1 MLCGAE
7 TFIDFEEFGKAKK
20 DWLETFLALPN
31 RIPSHDTFGRI
42 FAMIDPN
49 QFCECF
55 RNWTQRLRTAINGEI
70 VSIDGKTLRRSHDR
84 TKGKK
89 AIHRVS
95 EKVFIRGLSGWSRI
109 MLSIE

>member
-31 RIPSHDTFGRI
+31 GIPSHDTLGRI

-49 QFCECF
+49 PSFF
-55 RNWTQRLRTAINGEI
+55 SSVL
-70 VSIDGKTLRRSHDR
+70 
-84 TKGKK
+84 
-89 AIHRVS
+89 
-95 EKVFIRGLSGWSRI
+95 
-109 MLSIE
+109 